1 MGDRPHMLSCNSLVR
16 LCIIQSEVTF
26 LRVGPVQ
33 EGVAAFL
40 PRAQA
45 GKCARQPAVFP
56 MHACPGCLAT
66 YWLFFPTERCA
77 RVSRRFLA
85 AELRAFFFFFN
96 IISLLST
103 KAHLYLQKGN
113 QFQQM

>member
-1 MGDRPHMLSCNSLVR
+1 MGDRPHRSCNSLVR

-26 LRVGPVQ
+26 LLVGPVQ

-45 GKCARQPAVFP
+45 GKCARQPAAFP
-56 MHACPGCLAT
+56 VHACPGCLAA
-66 YWLFFPTERCA
+66 YWLFFPIERCA

-85 AELRAFFFFFN
+85 AEFRAFFFFFFN

-103 KAHLYLQKGN
+103 KVHLYLQKGN
-113 QFQQM
+113 QFQQI

>member
-1 MGDRPHMLSCNSLVR
+1 MGDRPHRSCNSLVR

-26 LRVGPVQ
+26 PLVGPVQ

-45 GKCARQPAVFP
+45 GKCARQPAAFP
-56 MHACPGCLAT
+56 VHACPGCLAT
-66 YWLFFPTERCA
+66 YWLFFTIERCA

-85 AELRAFFFFFN
+85 AEFRAFFFFN

-113 QFQQM
+113 QFQQI